1 MKLVVGLGNP
11 GPRYEVT
18 RHNVGFLALDHLID
32 KWGARGPEQKY
43 QAEIYTATVAGEKV
57 LLMKPQTFMNLS
69 GKSVGPAMQFHKLA
83 PTDVIVIYDELDLD
97 PLTLRFKA
105 GGGAGGHNGIKS
117 IDAHVGG
124 TNTGYF
130 RVRIGIGH
138 PSRSVE
144 HSRMDVADYVLGS
157 FSESDCAELPDVFSQ
172 VAQAVEWMIT
182 DGTAGMNKAMNRFHG
197 SPKKVK
203 EKEEG

>member
-18 RHNVGFLALDHLID
+18 RHNVGFLALDYMIE

-43 QAEIYTATVAGEKV
+43 NAEVYTATIGDEKV

-69 GKSVGPAMQFHKLA
+69 GKSVGPAFQFHKLA
-83 PTDVIVIYDELDLD
+83 PTDLIVLHDELDLD
-97 PLTLRFKA
+97 PLALRFKA
-105 GGGAGGHNGIKS
+105 GGGTGGHNGLKS
-117 IDAHVGG
+117 IDAHVG
-124 TNTGYF
+124 NQNNGYF

-144 HSRMDVADYVLGS
+144 HSRMDVADYVLNA
-157 FSESDCAELPDVFSQ
+157 FSDQECAELEDVFSKT
-172 VAQAVEWMIT
+172 AQAVEWMIT
-182 DGTAGMNKAMNRFHG
+182 EGTAGLNKAMNRIHTT
-197 SPKKVK
+197 SKKESK
-203 EKEEG
+203 